1 MGASSSA
8 QNSACGGQEEGFGR
22 RDGVCRLCFE
32 SDGDIIAPCSCK
44 GSSKWIHRN
53 CLDTWRASG
62 QNPRAMTHC
71 CECGFQ
77 YLLTVRR
84 VENSPVET
92 ERRNLI
98 RQMASQT
105 ILAFIA
111 VQLII
116 IGLGMIVRV
125 LDPHENLV
133 PFFNLPQDQDV
144 GPPGFDETLRH
155 HKSTY
160 YLAGLIVFLFFL
172 GVLVVAG
179 SMANPRG
186 VRSRETCIVAECP
199 LYMAAG
205 FTSSGPGTSS
215 AAASTAA
222 ATSGAGGTVAA
233 GVTPGGVAA
242 AAPGVAA
249 GSGAAAH
256 AGTSAATQG
265 GCICCRAFGMCLVQ
279 SVITVFIVLVVV
291 GFFAAIM
298 ALVVA
303 VQQCSKRFAQL
314 QTMRELAQE
323 YAVQDLADSEESAA
337 KVADAARDDATQQPV
352 QSQLS
357 QEVADVM
364 GDMHPPLLDNVGA
377 GSASYGTA

>member
-1 MGASSSA
+1 MGAKNSA
-8 QNSACGGQEEGFGR
+8 QNSTVRGEGGGCEKEQ
-22 RDGVCRLCFE
+22 GVCRLCFE
-32 SDGDIIAPCSCK
+32 SGGDLIAPCSCK
-44 GSSKWIHRN
+44 GSSKWIHRD

-84 VENSPVET
+84 VANSPVEA
-92 ERRNLI
+92 ERRSLI
-98 RQMASQT
+98 RQFASQT

-133 PFFNLPQDQDV
+133 TFFSLPQDQDV
-144 GPPGFDETLRH
+144 GPPGFEETLRH
-155 HKSTY
+155 HKCTY
-160 YLAGLIVFLFFL
+160 YLAGLVVFLFFL

-179 SMANPRG
+179 SLANPQG
-186 VRSRETCIVAECP
+186 VRSRENCIVADCP

-205 FTSSGPGTSS
+205 YTSSGGSGTSS
-215 AAASTAA
+215 AAASSAA
-222 ATSGAGGTVAA
+222 ATSGAGGTAAA
-233 GVTPGGVAA
+233 GVTPAGVAA
-242 AAPGVAA
+242 GAPGVAA

-265 GCICCRAFGMCLVQ
+265 GCICCRAFGTCLVQ
-279 SVITVFIVLVVV
+279 SAITVFIVLVVV

-303 VQQCSKRFAQL
+303 VQHCSKRFAQL

-323 YAVQDLADSEESAA
+323 YAVQDLADSEEGQ
-337 KVADAARDDATQQPV
+337 ADQQPV

-357 QEVADVM
+357 QEVSEVM
-364 GDMHPPLLDNVGA
+364 GDIDQPLLSLGG